1 MFPFQNPPDGC
12 CIVIPVLFILYSLYT
27 YAMRF
32 LKVLPLL
39 FIAAPAFAVP
49 KAADTIKLYFDIGV
63 AKLSPAS
70 QHIIDSLVYYEKLVP
85 GKKLGI
91 VGYADFLGSEES
103 NVGLSENR
111 AKNVQAY
118 LTGMGIKAEDIQTVI
133 GKGEVRRDG
142 MTDAAGYPTDR
153 RVDIIPGGFKVT
165 PPPPP
170 VPVVKPLI
178 DLSTVKKNETIK
190 LDRIF
195 FEPGSHMLKPLSKP
209 TLDKLLA
216 IMKENPTLKIQI
228 EGHICC
234 IPADNTDGYDFDSQ
248 EFQLSVNRAKAVYD
262 YLAKNGIQADRMK
275 YKGFGKTKP
284 LISPEVTEED
294 ENMNRR
300 VEIRILEK

>member
-1 MFPFQNPPDGC
+1 
-12 CIVIPVLFILYSLYT
+12 
-27 YAMRF
+27 MRF

-39 FIAAPAFAVP
+39 FIVVPAFAVP
-49 KAADTIKLYFDIGV
+49 KTADTIKLYFDIGV

-91 VGYADFLGSEES
+91 VGYADFLGDEAS
-103 NVGLSENR
+103 NVGLSEHR

-133 GKGEVRRDG
+133 GKGEVKREG
-142 MTDAAGYPTDR
+142 VTGAAGYPTDR
-153 RVDIIPGGFKVT
+153 RVDIIPGGFKQT

-170 VPVVKPLI
+170 APVVKPLI
-178 DLSTVKKNETIK
+178 DLSKVKKNETIK
-190 LDRIF
+190 LDNMF
-195 FEPGSHMLKPLSKP
+195 FEPGRHAMKPNSRP
-209 TLDKLLA
+209 TLQRLLG

-234 IPADNTDGYDFDSQ
+234 IPATNTDGYDEDSQ
-248 EFQLSVNRAKAVYD
+248 DFMLSVNRAKEVYD
-262 YLAKNGIQADRMK
+262 YLVQNGIKTDRMK
-275 YKGFGKTKP
+275 YTGFGKRKP
-284 LISPEVTEED
+284 LVNPEVTEED